1 MIQQHNKNASL
12 QQKAVV
18 NSFLK
23 KNDSSAQIKPN
34 QDQRITE
41 EVNQSKLEQIP
52 VVTASNSTFTLQK
65 DAADEVNSYDITQIR
80 TSDDEDEEMM
90 NPRKA
95 IPSWA
100 KGTIYFL
107 FQL

>member
-23 KNDSSAQIKPN
+23 KTDSSAQIKPN
-34 QDQRITE
+34 QDQKIAE

-52 VVTASNSTFTLQK
+52 VVAASNSTFTLQK
-65 DAADEVNSYDITQIR
+65 DPDEVNSYDITQIR

-107 FQL
+107 FEL